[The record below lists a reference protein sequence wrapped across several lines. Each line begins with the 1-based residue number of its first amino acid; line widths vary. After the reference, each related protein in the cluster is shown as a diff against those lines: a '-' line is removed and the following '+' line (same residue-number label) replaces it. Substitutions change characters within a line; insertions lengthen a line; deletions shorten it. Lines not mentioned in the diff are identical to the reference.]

1 MSHPAAVAGPKPHA
15 AHEAHHEELGFW
27 RKYVFSV
34 DHKVIGIQ
42 YAVTG
47 LVFLL
52 FGFGLMM
59 LMRWQLAYPGAALPL
74 IGTLLGEARM
84 PGGTMVPDF
93 YNELGAMHGTI
104 MVFMGVVPLAVG
116 GFGNF
121 VVPLQIGA
129 PDMSFPRL
137 NMASYWFFVLG
148 GVTMLVS
155 FLVPGGAAQSGWTS
169 YTPLAI
175 IAPGQTMWLIGMVFL
190 ITSSL
195 LGAINFI
202 TTIIQLR
209 VKGLSFMRFP
219 FFVWTQFVT
228 AFLLLLAFPPLEAAA
243 VMQLMDR
250 VAGTSFF
257 LPSGLVVSGQVL
269 QVAGGG
275 NPLLWQHLFW
285 FLAHPEVYVL
295 ILPAMG
301 IVAEVIANNTRK
313 PLWGYR
319 SMVYSLVFLGFM
331 SFIVWA
337 HHMFMT
343 GMGTAMAA
351 FFQTTTMIISIPSVV
366 ILTALIIS
374 LWGGSIRF
382 NTPMLFALGFLPM
395 FGIGGL
401 TGLPLAFNIA
411 DIPLHDTYY
420 VIGHFHYVVA
430 PGTIF
435 ALFAGIYY
443 WYPEGDR
450 AEDERDAGQDPFLR
464 VIRLHERHL
473 HADVPHGDGRCL
485 AATVRRWG
493 ELRLCAAGPAHERR
507 VLMGRVGSCAL
518 PDSLHLQFLLE
529 HLEGRADRSEPVAGH
544 DDRVG
549 GSVAP
554 ATRQFHRGPGS
565 VPRAVPGTAFP
576 ARPRTSCRSTRPDRM
591 DIPYTVEV
599 RRDTGLTNGKIGIW
613 LFLAS
618 EVMLFGA
625 LFASYILIRT
635 GAPSWPRGDTIL
647 NVPLATFNTIVL
659 ILSSVTMVM
668 AWASLMRHR
677 FGTYRLYMGATILL
691 GFVFLI
697 VKYFEYSAKFE
708 HHLYP
713 STNNFLAIYFTLTG
727 LHMLHVAGGMAV
739 NAYFWG
745 PGAKQWKTNPV
756 WFTNRV
762 EHSGLFWHFVDL
774 VWIFLFPTLYLL

>member
-1 MSHPAAVAGPKPHA
+1 MSSPTGVAAPTSHA
-15 AHEAHHEELGFW
+15 AHEAHHEVLGFW
-27 RKYVFSV
+27 RKYVFST

-42 YAVTG
+42 YAITA
-47 LVFLL
+47 LL
-52 FGFGLMM
+52 FLFFGFSLMM
-59 LMRWQLAYPGAALPL
+59 LMRWQLAYPETALPL
-74 IGTLLGEARM
+74 LGRLLGESRM
-84 PGGTMVPDF
+84 PGGTMLPEF
-93 YNELGAMHGTI
+93 YNQLGAMHGTI
-104 MVFMGVVPLAVG
+104 MVFLGVVPLAVG

-129 PDMSFPRL
+129 PDMAFPRL
-137 NMASYWFFVLG
+137 NMASYWFLFLG
-148 GVTMLVS
+148 GVIMLAS

-169 YTPLAI
+169 YSPLANL
-175 IAPGQTMWLIGMVFL
+175 ASSGQTWWLIGMIFL

-209 VKGLSFMRFP
+209 AKGLTFMRFP
-219 FFVWTQFVT
+219 FFVWAQFVT

-250 VAGTSFF
+250 LAGTSFF
-257 LPSGLVVSGQVL
+257 LPSGLVVSGQAL
-269 QVAGGG
+269 SVAGGG

-295 ILPAMG
+295 ILPGMG

-343 GMGTAMAA
+343 GMGTSMAA

-382 NTPMLFALGFLPM
+382 NTPMLFAAGFLPM

-443 WYPEGDR
+443 WFPKATGRKMNETLGKIHFWGSFVCMNVVFMPMFIMGMAGVSRRLYDGGAIYSFAQPVLHWNVVSSWGAWILAIFQIPFIFNFFWSIWKGEKT
-450 AEDERDAGQDPFLR
+450 DANPW
-464 VIRLHERHL
+464 
-473 HADVPHGDGRCL
+473 HATTIEWAAPSPPPHGN
-485 AATVRRWG
+485 
-493 ELRLCAAGPAHERR
+493 
-507 VLMGRVGSCAL
+507 
-518 PDSLHLQFLLE
+518 F
-529 HLEGRADRSEPVAGH
+529 PVAPE
-544 DDRVG
+544 
-549 GSVAP
+549 A
-554 ATRQFHRGPGS
+554 HRGPYEYS
-565 VPRAVPGTAFP
+565 VPGAAKDFVPQHE
-576 ARPRTSCRSTRPDRM
+576 S
-591 DIPYTVEV
+591 
-599 RRDTGLTNGKIGIW
+599 
-613 LFLAS
+613 
-618 EVMLFGA
+618 
-625 LFASYILIRT
+625 
-635 GAPSWPRGDTIL
+635 
-647 NVPLATFNTIVL
+647 
-659 ILSSVTMVM
+659 
-668 AWASLMRHR
+668 
-677 FGTYRLYMGATILL
+677 
-691 GFVFLI
+691 
-697 VKYFEYSAKFE
+697 
-708 HHLYP
+708 
-713 STNNFLAIYFTLTG
+713 
-727 LHMLHVAGGMAV
+727 
-739 NAYFWG
+739 
-745 PGAKQWKTNPV
+745 
-756 WFTNRV
+756 
-762 EHSGLFWHFVDL
+762 
-774 VWIFLFPTLYLL
+774 